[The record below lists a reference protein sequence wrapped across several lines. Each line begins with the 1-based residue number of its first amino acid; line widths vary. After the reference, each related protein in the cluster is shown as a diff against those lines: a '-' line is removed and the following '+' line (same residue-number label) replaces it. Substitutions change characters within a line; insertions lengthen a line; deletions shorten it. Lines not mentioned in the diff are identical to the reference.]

1 MVHIVEL
8 HADGTEEQ
16 LTQLPDDDMAEADGS
31 TSSDAASAA
40 AASADPLRLL
50 LGRRA
55 SALTRSPRAPA
66 PPHLPLLI
74 DLSGGCGGVRFPLIA
89 TGSARFSWP
98 PPVARAAADE
108 DEAMDGGGVPRA
120 NTTPHAMRAH
130 PSSTSLYDSF
140 TDSGKRARPGGTAP
154 SPCRGGVAAAM
165 ASSSPSSFATPPT
178 FDSTDGLDGLVDGM
192 LHVGASP
199 AKRSRVTPVPL
210 SAASILGLGAAG
222 AAAVG
227 AAPHPPAPPA
237 SRIGTPTPEPRNL
250 VPPRAGAG
258 GGGGGS
264 GNDAPPPTPCGGPPP
279 AAPFSGALGGD
290 RKRRDRDGD
299 VPQLPHIEGALA
311 GLELREALE
320 GGQAPKVLRVTP
332 RKAGGP
338 GSPESPPP

>member
-1 MVHIVEL
+1 
-8 HADGTEEQ
+8 
-16 LTQLPDDDMAEADGS
+16 
-31 TSSDAASAA
+31 
-40 AASADPLRLL
+40 
-50 LGRRA
+50 
-55 SALTRSPRAPA
+55 
-66 PPHLPLLI
+66 
-74 DLSGGCGGVRFPLIA
+74 
-89 TGSARFSWP
+89 
-98 PPVARAAADE
+98 
-108 DEAMDGGGVPRA
+108 
-120 NTTPHAMRAH
+120 
-130 PSSTSLYDSF
+130 
-140 TDSGKRARPGGTAP
+140 
-154 SPCRGGVAAAM
+154 
-165 ASSSPSSFATPPT
+165 
-178 FDSTDGLDGLVDGM
+178 M

-250 VPPRAGAG
+250 FPPRAGAS

-279 AAPFSGALGGD
+279 AAALGGD

-320 GGQAPKVLRVTP
+320 GCQAPKVLRVTP